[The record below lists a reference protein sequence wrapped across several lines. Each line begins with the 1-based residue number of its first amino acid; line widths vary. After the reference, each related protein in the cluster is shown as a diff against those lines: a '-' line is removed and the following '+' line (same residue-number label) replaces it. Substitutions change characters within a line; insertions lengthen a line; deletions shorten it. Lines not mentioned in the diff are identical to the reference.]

1 MFDRASGRYDFLNS
15 LMSLGRD
22 GSWRRALAEG
32 LAPGERVLDVCCGSA
47 RSAAAAHRRVGG
59 AITGVDASET
69 MLQGG
74 MAFAR
79 RDGFSFYP
87 VRADALQLPF
97 PGGSVHAVTIAL
109 GLRNLS
115 PEEAALAELIRVLR
129 PGGRLH
135 VLDSPSPAPGLLGSA
150 HRWYLER
157 VVPLLGRLSSNAE
170 AYRYLSDSVLAF
182 GTTQEVAERLI
193 RAGLEVEETRDLFW
207 GAAALWR
214 ARRRG
219 SD

>member
-32 LAPGERVLDVCCGSA
+32 LTPGERVLDVCCGSA

-59 AITGVDASET
+59 AIIGVDASET
-69 MLQGG
+69 MLRSGRT
-74 MAFAR
+74 FAHQS
-79 RDGFSFYP
+79 GFSFYP
-87 VRADALQLPF
+87 VRADALHLPF
-97 PGGSVHAVTIAL
+97 PGAAFDAVTIAW

-115 PEEAALAELIRVLR
+115 PEVDALAELTRVLR

-135 VLDSPSPAPGLLGSA
+135 VLDSPSPAPGLRGQA

-157 VVPLLGRLSSNAE
+157 VVPRLGRLSSNAE
-170 AYRYLSDSVLAF
+170 AYRYLSDTVLAF
-182 GTTQEVAERLI
+182 GTTQGVAERLT
-193 RAGLEVEETRDLFW
+193 RAGLELEETRDLFW

-219 SD
+219 NS